1 MNIDRIVIVM
11 FSVVCTAIGFVLYV
25 VGSAQRDTK
34 RKELIQ
40 HISMPFCILSF
51 IGVLAFCILGFF
63 QIGAVK

>member
-1 MNIDRIVIVM
+1 MNIDRIVIIM

-25 VGSAQRDTK
+25 VGSVQKEVK

-40 HISMPFCILSF
+40 HLSMPFCIFSF
-51 IGVLAFCILGFF
+51 IGVLAFCISGFF